1 MENQQEHPIDD
12 PPLTQT
18 APGVRRERHDRSLA
32 VLDGFPAPSPRVRA
46 FFKSFVFAYFGIL
59 HVVATQRNMGVHC
72 VIAIPTLLAT
82 QLLGLTWMEN
92 TVVLLCVAL
101 VLACELVNTSI
112 EELCD
117 VISPEYHPSVR
128 RAKDAAAGMVLISAI
143 VSAAIGLILF
153 TREGRFDRLLRWNV
167 AWHWGGSVDSI
178 LIKLI
183 LLGHIWLFVH
193 AWIYRRRAAQG

>member
-1 MENQQEHPIDD
+1 M
-12 PPLTQT
+12 
-18 APGVRRERHDRSLA
+18 V
-32 VLDGFPAPSPRVRA
+32 
-46 FFKSFVFAYFGIL
+46 
-59 HVVATQRNMGVHC
+59 VHC

-117 VISPEYHPSVR
+117 VISPEYHPAVR

-143 VSAAIGLILF
+143 ASAAIGLILF
-153 TREGRFDRLLRWNV
+153 TREGRFARLVRWDV
-167 AWHWGGSVDSI
+167 MWHWGGSIDSI